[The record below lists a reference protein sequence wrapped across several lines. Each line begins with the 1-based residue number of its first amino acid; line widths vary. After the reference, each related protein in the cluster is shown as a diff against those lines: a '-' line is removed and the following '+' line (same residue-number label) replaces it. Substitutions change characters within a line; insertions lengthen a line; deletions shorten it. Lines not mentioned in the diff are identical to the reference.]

1 MLTVDAAVPVIVGG
15 NWSSQ
20 ASEGSGL
27 FSSFALE
34 ADFLIH
40 SNTIK
45 KTLGRFMCF
54 RSIRNLFMQILA
66 KWESNLDAF

>member
-20 ASEGSGL
+20 AREGSGL

-45 KTLGRFMCF
+45 KKR
-54 RSIRNLFMQILA
+54 
-66 KWESNLDAF
+66 LDDLCVSVQ